1 MEIKFR
7 GKPLADLYEEFT
19 GECIFDTE
27 EFVYGNLICSGNE
40 RYIVGEVVEAS
51 EDYIILEWWTPVDPA
66 TVGQYTGFKDTSGVD
81 IYEGDWAEWN
91 EYDYSGFPGRA
102 PERVTARGHIIFNE
116 GSWIIASKTGAR
128 YLDMHALEDGY
139 DGGDYGCVNKVRII
153 GNTHDNP
160 ELLEATP

>member
-66 TVGQYTGFKDTSGVD
+66 TVGQYTGFKDKNGVE
-81 IYEGDWAEWN
+81 IYEGDVLGGLLGDGVVVWVAAE
-91 EYDYSGFPGRA
+91 
-102 PERVTARGHIIFNE
+102 ARFGISLGGEIHEVYFNE
-116 GSWIIASKTGAR
+116 LAQNE
-128 YLDMHALEDGY
+128 LE
-139 DGGDYGCVNKVRII
+139 VV
-153 GNTHDNP
+153 GNIWDDFG
-160 ELLEATP
+160 LLEEVER

>member
-66 TVGQYTGFKDTSGVD
+66 TVGQYTGFKDKNGVE
-81 IYEGDWAEWN
+81 IYEGDLVEWS
-91 EYDYSGFPGRA
+91 EDKYRYPGRV
-102 PERVTARGHIIFNE
+102 PKRITVRGHIIFNE
-116 GSWIIASKTGAR
+116 GAWVIASKSGAR
-128 YLDMHALEDGY
+128 CLDGY
-139 DGGDYGCVNKVRII
+139 AFENGYDDEDDGCENNVRIT
-153 GNTHDNP
+153 GNIHDNP